1 MMTHMTLAVRPA
13 TPDDDPASELLYLS
27 AKPYYDAYA
36 GSERRARALVSTLYP
51 RPGHAASFDV
61 CSVALLDG
69 AVVGVIASFPADH
82 GDTRARRFVNLTA
95 PRVPPWRWPALIRH
109 LRAAG
114 LVSPHPPERT
124 LYVDAL
130 AVDPRFRRRGVA
142 RALLA
147 AAEQDAAAA
156 GLRGVS
162 LDTGLRND
170 AARALYAAAG
180 YEERETR
187 RAPNRSVAAAVG
199 GPGFVSYLKRV

>member
-1 MMTHMTLAVRPA
+1 VNA
-13 TPDDDPASELLYLS
+13 LY
-27 AKPYYDAYA
+27 
-36 GSERRARALVSTLYP
+36 G

-61 CSVALLDG
+61 CSVAVLDD
-69 AVVGVIASFPADH
+69 AVAGVIATFPVAE
-82 GDTRARRFVNLTA
+82 GDARARRFVNLTA

-109 LRAAG
+109 VRAAG
-114 LVSPHPPERT
+114 LVSPHPPEGT

-130 AVDPRFRRRGVA
+130 AVEPRFRRRGIA

-147 AAEQDAAAA
+147 HAEHEAA
-156 GLRGVS
+156 GAGFGGVS

-187 RAPNRSVAAAVG
+187 RAPSRTVAIAVG
-199 GPGFVSYLKRV
+199 GPGFVSYLKRL

>member
-1 MMTHMTLAVRPA
+1 MMTDMPIAVRPA
-13 TPDDDPASELLYLS
+13 TPDDPASELLYLS

-36 GSERRARALVSTLYP
+36 GSEGRARALVTALYP
-51 RPGHAASFDV
+51 RTGHAASFDV
-61 CSVALLDG
+61 CAVAEVDG
-69 AVVGVIASFPADH
+69 AVAGVIARFLASE
-82 GDTRARRFVNLTA
+82 GDARARRFVNLTA
-95 PRVPPWRWPALIRH
+95 PRIPPWRWPALIRH

-114 LVSPHPPERT
+114 LVSPHPPHST

-142 RALLA
+142 RALLT
-147 AAEQDAAAA
+147 AAEQQAAAA
-156 GLRGVS
+156 GLEGVS
-162 LDTGLRND
+162 LDTGLRNE

-187 RAPNRSVAAAVG
+187 RAPNPAVASAVG

>member
-1 MMTHMTLAVRPA
+1 MTLAVRPA
-13 TPDDDPASELLYLS
+13 TPDDDPARELLYLS

-36 GSERRARALVSTLYP
+36 GSERRARALVSALYP
-51 RPGHAASFDV
+51 CTGHAASFDV
-61 CSVALLDG
+61 CSVAVLDG
-69 AVVGVIASFPADH
+69 AVAGVIASFPVAE
-82 GDTRARRFVNLTA
+82 GDARARRFVNLTA

-109 LRAAG
+109 VRAAG
-114 LVSPHPPERT
+114 LVSPHPPEGT

-130 AVDPRFRRRGVA
+130 AVDPGFRRRGIA

-147 AAEQDAAAA
+147 HAEAAAAAA

-187 RAPNRSVAAAVG
+187 RAPSRTVADAVG
-199 GPGFVSYLKRV
+199 GPGFVSYVKRL

>member
-1 MMTHMTLAVRPA
+1 MMTDMPFAVRPA

-36 GSERRARALVSTLYP
+36 GSERRARALVAALYP
-51 RPGHAASFDV
+51 RTGHAASFEV
-61 CSVALLDG
+61 CAVAEIDG
-69 AVVGVIASFPADH
+69 AVAGVMASFPAAE
-82 GDTRARRFVNLTA
+82 GDARAQRFVNLTA
-95 PRVPPWRWPALIRH
+95 PRVPPWRWPTLIRH
-109 LRAAG
+109 LHAAG

-147 AAEQDAAAA
+147 HAERDAAAA
-156 GLRGVS
+156 GLRGVA

-170 AARALYAAAG
+170 AARALYTAAG

-187 RAPNRSVAAAVG
+187 RAPNQTVAAAVG

>member
-1 MMTHMTLAVRPA
+1 MMTDMPIAVRPA
-13 TPDDDPASELLYLS
+13 TPDDPLSELLYLS

-36 GSERRARALVSTLYP
+36 GSEGRARALVTALYP
-51 RPGHAASFDV
+51 RTGHAASFEV
-61 CSVALLDG
+61 CAVAEVDG
-69 AVVGVIASFPADH
+69 ALAGVIARFPAAE
-82 GDTRARRFVNLTA
+82 GDARARRFVNLTA
-95 PRVPPWRWPALIRH
+95 PRIPPWRWPALIRH

-114 LVSPHPPERT
+114 LVSPHPPHST

-147 AAEQDAAAA
+147 AAEQQAA
-156 GLRGVS
+156 GAGLEGVS

-187 RAPNRSVAAAVG
+187 HAPNPAVASAVG
-199 GPGFVSYLKRV
+199 GSGFVSYLKRV

>member
-1 MMTHMTLAVRPA
+1 MMTDMTLAVRPA
-13 TPDDDPASELLYLS
+13 TPDDDPVAELLYLS

-36 GSERRARALVSTLYP
+36 GSERRARALVNALYS
-51 RPGHAASFDV
+51 RRGHAASFDV
-61 CSVALLDG
+61 CSVAVVDD
-69 AVVGVIASFPADH
+69 AVAGVIATFPVAE
-82 GDTRARRFVNLTA
+82 GDARARRFVNLTA

-109 LRAAG
+109 VRAAG
-114 LVSPHPPERT
+114 LVSPHPPEGT

-130 AVDPRFRRRGVA
+130 AVEPRFRRRGIA

-147 AAEQDAAAA
+147 HAEREAA
-156 GLRGVS
+156 GAGFGGVS

-187 RAPNRSVAAAVG
+187 RAPSRTVAAAVG
-199 GPGFVSYLKRV
+199 GPGFVSYLKRL

>member
-1 MMTHMTLAVRPA
+1 MTDMTLAVRPA
-13 TPDDDPASELLYLS
+13 TPGDEPASELLYLS

-36 GSERRARALVSTLYP
+36 GSERRARALVGALYP
-51 RPGHAASFDV
+51 RRGHAASFDV
-61 CSVALLDG
+61 CSVAVLDG
-69 AVVGVIASFPADH
+69 AVAGVIASFPVDE
-82 GDTRARRFVNLTA
+82 GDARARRFVNLTA
-95 PRVPPWRWPALIRH
+95 PRVPPWRWPGLVRH

-130 AVDPRFRRRGVA
+130 AVDPAFRRRGVA

-147 AAEQDAAAA
+147 AAERDAAAA

-162 LDTGLRND
+162 LDTGLRNG

-180 YEERETR
+180 YQERETR
-187 RAPNRSVAAAVG
+187 RAPNRAVAAAVG

>member
-1 MMTHMTLAVRPA
+1 MMTDMTFTVRPA
-13 TPDDDPASELLYLS
+13 TPDDPASELLYLS

-36 GSERRARALVSTLYP
+36 GSERRARALLTALYP
-51 RPGHAASFDV
+51 RKGHAASFDV
-61 CSVALLDG
+61 CSVAEVDG
-69 AVVGVIASFPADH
+69 AVAGVIASFPSAE
-82 GDTRARRFVNLTA
+82 GDARARRFVNLTA

-130 AVDPRFRRRGVA
+130 AVDPRVRRRGVA
-142 RALLA
+142 RTLLA
-147 AAEQDAAAA
+147 HAEREAAAA
-156 GLRGVS
+156 GLHGVS

-187 RAPNRSVAAAVG
+187 RAPNPAVATAVG